1 MSASAVASERPTV
14 RIRGTAYPVLLPTL
28 RDPRLHLAGVIVTL
42 QILGQTAFD
51 FNLSIAQI
59 LVSLLTCAV
68 LEVGIALRRQRV
80 IMWPAS
86 ALLTGNGVAFV
97 LRVPGTEHGDWWS
110 LHGWWIFA
118 GTAAVALL
126 SKYVITFRGRHIFNP
141 SNFGLVLCFL
151 LLGPERADPLPFWWG
166 PMSVW
171 LAIAIV
177 LIVGGGLAILARLHL
192 LGIAVG
198 FWLAFAAGVAVLAV
212 SDHEMTAAWHLGPI
226 AGWELW
232 RVLVTSPEILVF
244 LFFMITDPRTIPS
257 SGGGR
262 RVYAVSVGFLA
273 VLLMA
278 PWTTEFAHKV
288 AVLGALALVCAARP
302 VLLLVAERRAEGV
315 VHWARRQSPAARVG
329 AAALGVTAAMALV
342 ALAGLP
348 ARGEQAGAAAPGSL
362 VPVVSVVSTPGLA
375 PVDTATARRIAADL
389 ATDLDVA
396 ADALR
401 TRDREK
407 AGEAATGSWLAD
419 LWRRIDASHGAEVDV
434 ATYEPD
440 RIRLRLEPGDGQGPP
455 LVLATLHGTMRTT
468 TYGAGDEPLRET
480 PPADVVRTFEV
491 AEQGGRF
498 LVVGLRGEQRA
509 GTPVAATRASFTLTD
524 VAPSVGLDFRH
535 GAFRYTLPGSSTTRP
550 R

>member
-126 SKYVITFRGRHIFNP
+126 SKYVITFRGRHVFNP

-171 LAIAIV
+171 LAIAIA

-198 FWLAFAAGVAVLAV
+198 FWLAFAAGVAVLAA

-244 LFFMITDPRTIPS
+244 LFFMITDPRTIPVERRWTS
-257 SGGGR
+257 RLRGLGR
-262 RVYAVSVGFLA
+262 VPRGAAHGAVDDGVRAQGR
-273 VLLMA
+273 
-278 PWTTEFAHKV
+278 
-288 AVLGALALVCAARP
+288 GARRPRAGLRCAARP
-302 VLLLVAERRAEGV
+302 RAGCRATRRGRRGLGSSAVAGRPGRR
-315 VHWARRQSPAARVG
+315 R
-329 AAALGVTAAMALV
+329 
-342 ALAGLP
+342 
-348 ARGEQAGAAAPGSL
+348 
-362 VPVVSVVSTPGLA
+362 GLA
-375 PVDTATARRIAADL
+375 
-389 ATDLDVA
+389 
-396 ADALR
+396 
-401 TRDREK
+401 
-407 AGEAATGSWLAD
+407 
-419 LWRRIDASHGAEVDV
+419 
-434 ATYEPD
+434 
-440 RIRLRLEPGDGQGPP
+440 
-455 LVLATLHGTMRTT
+455 
-468 TYGAGDEPLRET
+468 
-480 PPADVVRTFEV
+480 
-491 AEQGGRF
+491 
-498 LVVGLRGEQRA
+498 
-509 GTPVAATRASFTLTD
+509 
-524 VAPSVGLDFRH
+524 
-535 GAFRYTLPGSSTTRP
+535 
-550 R
+550 